1 MVPARQAHVRMEIRM
16 GLYIAK
22 MATPDPAIIAE
33 GQRLFDRFFEVSIDM
48 RCVLSFNGYFTKV
61 NPAWERTLGFTVEEL
76 TSRPFI
82 EFVHPDDR

>member
-1 MVPARQAHVRMEIRM
+1 MEIRM

-48 RCVLSFNGYFTKV
+48 LCVLSFNGYFKKV
-61 NPAWERTLGFTVEEL
+61 NPAWERTLGFTVE
-76 TSRPFI
+76 S
-82 EFVHPDDR
+82 